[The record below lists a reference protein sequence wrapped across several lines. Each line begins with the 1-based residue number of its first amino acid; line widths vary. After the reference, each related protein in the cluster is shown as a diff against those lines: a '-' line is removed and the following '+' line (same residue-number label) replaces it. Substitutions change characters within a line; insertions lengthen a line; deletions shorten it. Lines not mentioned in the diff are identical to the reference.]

1 MVSSHASAY
10 TSVSMLMG
18 STANDFVAKI
28 SKALTEAERKG
39 IHVTAGAGSC
49 DLEAQQFD
57 WHSSQEEEQAPL
69 GRPHHLETP
78 PGPRDPGSPDGTSR
92 LCYFLDGVQSS
103 RELGRIEM
111 APVIVATVAA
121 AIVNRCDRRFSRI
134 PLESPPVVVQAVLLP
149 RSVGA
154 AGVEAFW
161 ELLSQAGFSELGPDE
176 VPSSPHLILDSAE
189 YMAEED
195 PSDYAGM
202 RERSRVRVRALRERL
217 EGGML
222 RQWEGDDRTLE
233 DPDAWIAV
241 DGQLKDIRESNRHAI
256 GLIKSVARPEF
267 VGKDVGMLLD
277 LKPGMRTTSFVP
289 DWQLRR
295 DPGERRTSWY
305 MRVWPQQRGADAL
318 GSLMRVEAHRDISTD
333 QVDEITR
340 WILAERAPLAKPDPR
355 WPAMIYPIRYVEKI
369 LKPLVQGS
377 ERAYARLERQLA
389 ANGRN

>member
-1 MVSSHASAY
+1 
-10 TSVSMLMG
+10 MLMG

-28 SKALTEAERKG
+28 SKALVEAESKG
-39 IHVTAGAGSC
+39 IHVTAGAGPC
-49 DLEAQQFD
+49 DLEAQQFGRYPSD
-57 WHSSQEEEQAPL
+57 EEQTPL

-78 PGPRDPGSPDGTSR
+78 PGPRDPGDPDGTSR

-103 RELGRIEM
+103 REIGRIEM

-121 AIVNRCDRRFSRI
+121 AIINRCERRFSRM
-134 PLESPPVVVQAVLLP
+134 PLEGPPTVVEAVILP
-149 RSVGA
+149 RSTGDR
-154 AGVEAFW
+154 GVEAFW
-161 ELLSQAGFSELGPDE
+161 QLLLAAGFSELGPEDT
-176 VPSSPHLILDSAE
+176 PFSSHLVLDSVE
-189 YMAEED
+189 YPDRANEETD
-195 PSDYAGM
+195 PSDYVGM
-202 RERSRVRVRALRERL
+202 RERARGRVRSLRERL
-217 EGGML
+217 EGGIL
-222 RQWEGDDRTLE
+222 RQWEVDDRTLE

-241 DGQLKDIRESNRHAI
+241 DGQLQDLTESNRRAV

-277 LKPGMRTTSFVP
+277 LEPGMRTTSFVP

-295 DPGERRTSWY
+295 SPGDHRTSWY
-305 MRVWPQQRGADAL
+305 LRVWPPQRGADAL
-318 GSLMRVEAHRDISTD
+318 GSLMRVEAPRNTEPDR
-333 QVDEITR
+333 VDEISR

-355 WPAMIYPIRYVEKI
+355 WPAMIYPIHYVEKI